1 MHKRIPTSL
10 AKQPLI
16 EAVFELRYSKE
27 TQISEIMPGFLFHAL
42 NCEKPI
48 THTQASQIP
57 KNVRDADED
66 MHYAV
71 ISRLEFEGY
80 YIGLSDHGI
89 TISSISSNY
98 EGWSAFKKVILR
110 VIEEVG
116 KLKVNESVM
125 RYAIKYVDFF
135 KSNQDGSSQL
145 DKLDLNISLA
155 GEDVLND
162 PINLRVDK
170 NNKDYSNGIQ
180 ILSHALVLTES
191 GTYERK
197 GMILDIETARYI
209 KSDNELKDFI
219 SNTDSALDNIHQ
231 CNLKTFFSCLKDT
244 TIEELEPIYNNSGGS

>member
-10 AKQPLI
+10 SKQPVI
-16 EAVFELRYSKE
+16 EAVFELRYSKD

-57 KNVRDADED
+57 KNVRESDED
-66 MHYAV
+66 MYYAV
-71 ISRLEFEGY
+71 ISRLEFEEH

-89 TISSISSNY
+89 TISSISGNY
-98 EGWSAFKKVILR
+98 EGWTAFKKVILR

-116 KLKVNESVM
+116 KLKVNERLM

-135 KSNQDGSSQL
+135 KSHQDGSSNL
-145 DKLDLNISLA
+145 NKLNLNISLA
-155 GEDVLND
+155 GEDVLNA

-170 NNKDYSNGIQ
+170 HNKDYSNVIQ

-191 GTYERK
+191 GTYERS
-197 GMILDIETARYI
+197 GMIIDIETIRYI
-209 KSDNELKDFI
+209 KSDGELKGFI
-219 SNTDSALDNIHQ
+219 SNTVSALNSIHD
-231 CNLKTFFSCLKDT
+231 CNLKTFFSCLKDS
-244 TIEELEPIYNNSGGS
+244 TIEELEPTYNTSGGA